1 MEDKKFNSDKDTL
14 EKKILQEWPDLSEK
28 DLGAVLGNRDRLIQ
42 KLVQDYG
49 LSYEEAERRL
59 NEIDK

>member
-1 MEDKKFNSDKDTL
+1 MADKKFNSDKDTL

-28 DLGAVLGNRDRLIQ
+28 DLGEVLGNRDRLVQ

>member
-1 MEDKKFNSDKDTL
+1 MAGKEFKNDKIDLK
-14 EKKILQEWPDLSEK
+14 KKILQEWPDLDQK
-28 DLGAVLGNRDRLIQ
+28 DLGDVMGSRDQLIQ

-49 LSYEEAERRL
+49 LTYEEANQRL

>member
-1 MEDKKFNSDKDTL
+1 MADKKFKSDKDTL

-28 DLGAVLGNRDRLIQ
+28 DLGEVLGNRDRLVQ

>member
-14 EKKILQEWPDLSEK
+14 EKKILQEWPDLSDK